1 MTKTE
6 RTKQPKKRDKGSV
19 DILTRDSVNIEK
31 IAGTTIRQL
40 FAKIIYRKVY
50 AEKMIVLRDI
60 QNLVKSRGLVITMIA
75 SAALFPR
82 EY

>member
-1 MTKTE
+1 MSKIE
-6 RTKQPKKRDKGSV
+6 SMNQSKNQDKSSV
-19 DILTRDSVNIEK
+19 DISPKDSANTSKV
-31 IAGTTIRQL
+31 AGTTIRQL
-40 FAKIIYRKVY
+40 CAKIIYRKVY

-75 SAALFPR
+75 SAALFQR